1 MMFVTHV
8 IGKRSK
14 LDGYNFGS
22 VTCGKYQHDMICQ
35 HKKLFEIHDY
45 WMQHDVLEMI
55 VYKWNMPYLMPSLM
69 WSQFSVQEEENI
81 EHMV

>member
-45 WMQHDVLEMI
+45 WMQHDV
-55 VYKWNMPYLMPSLM
+55 
-69 WSQFSVQEEENI
+69 
-81 EHMV
+81 